1 MNSCQIPFEILLHIN
16 IVVLLESLLMGLG
29 ISHDLSSLRGLLA
42 CVSPWDVLSRNFL
55 EHNMM
60 VTLRFHVMTIQ
71 YIDYSVISL
80 VA

>member
-1 MNSCQIPFEILLHIN
+1 MNSCQIPFEIVLHIN
-16 IVVLLESLLMGLG
+16 IVVPIRKPKWVYI

-60 VTLRFHVMTIQ
+60 VTLRFM
-71 YIDYSVISL
+71 
-80 VA
+80 